1 MDHGQHSPQ
10 HAGALKQWRLSLNV
24 GLELTKPGIIV
35 GNLASVFGGY
45 LLAAGGRP
53 VSLSH
58 LLAALLGTALVI
70 ACGCVIN
77 NCVDRDIDRRMVRT
91 CHRALAVRAVS
102 LPTAFCYAAVLGV
115 IGFGLLWVGI
125 TALACAMAAV
135 GLIVY
140 AGVYTCLMK
149 RRSHWGTLV
158 GSLSGAMPP
167 VVGYCAVTG
176 SFDATALMLIVVFC
190 CWQMPHSHAITVMR
204 REDFRAAGLP
214 TLTLRQARREINL
227 YMVAFLI
234 SAAILGWVAAINV
247 SYPLV
252 VLGLGGYWFYL
263 TLRPVR
269 NANAKVWA
277 RRIFSVSILL
287 ILALNLSLALNA
299 VLPSPSALYRSSGA
313 GENHQTQVRGGLSES
328 ITASTTDTLEETHG

>member
-1 MDHGQHSPQ
+1 MDHEQHSPQ

-45 LLAAGGRP
+45 LLAASGRP
-53 VSLSH
+53 VSMAH

-102 LPTAFCYAAVLGV
+102 LPGAFCYAAVLGL
-115 IGFGLLWVGI
+115 IGFGLLWAG
-125 TALACAMAAV
+125 TTPLACAMAAV

-167 VVGYCAVTG
+167 VVGYCAVTA
-176 SFDATALMLIVVFC
+176 SFDATALMLIIVFC

-204 REDFRAAGLP
+204 HEDFRAAGLP
-214 TLTLRQARREINL
+214 TLTLGKARREIKI
-227 YMVAFLI
+227 YMAAFLV
-234 SAAILGWVAAINV
+234 SAVILGGVADINV

-252 VLGLGGYWFYL
+252 IFCLGGYWFYL
-263 TLRPVR
+263 ASRPVPTGTAR
-269 NANAKVWA
+269 AWA
-277 RRIFSVSILL
+277 RRIFSVSIVL

-299 VLPSPSALYRSSGA
+299 VLPSPAALYRSSGVL
-313 GENHQTQVRGGLSES
+313 ENHQTLARGGLSES
-328 ITASTTDTLEETHG
+328 VSTAPNNLEEIHG